1 MEHVAPV
8 PHAEDDEKVDEK
20 RDVSVSVTPH
30 DRDDDIDPV
39 RLSAA
44 FKFATWSSV
53 VLVSAIPAA
62 YPPTR

>member
-1 MEHVAPV
+1 VEHVIPAPHV
-8 PHAEDDEKVDEK
+8 EDDEKVDEK
-20 RDVSVSVTPH
+20 RDVSVSVAPH

-53 VLVSAIPAA
+53 ALVSTIPAA
-62 YPPTR
+62 